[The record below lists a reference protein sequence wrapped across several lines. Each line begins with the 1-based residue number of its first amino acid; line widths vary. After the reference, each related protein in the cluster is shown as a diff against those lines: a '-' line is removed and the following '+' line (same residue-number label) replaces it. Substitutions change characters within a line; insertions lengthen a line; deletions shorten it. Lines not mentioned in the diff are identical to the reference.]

1 MKKIINKS
9 IEEERL
15 TFEVSKKP
23 VLAGGMLSKYAD
35 KSKWKKE
42 NKALEKGIIM
52 AQVIKEKSLDTTN
65 DYIDIKLTE
74 ADNSIKNGAKFYIR
88 EDVDKI
94 LSMVV
99 KE

>member
-1 MKKIINKS
+1 MKKIINKN

-15 TFEVSKKP
+15 PFVVSKKP

-42 NKALEKGIIM
+42 KKALEKGIIM
-52 AQVIKEKSLDTTN
+52 EKVTKEKELDTIS

-74 ADNSIKNGAKFYIR
+74 ADNSIKNGAKLYSR
-88 EDVDKI
+88 EEVDKI
-94 LSMVV
+94 LSVIV